1 MRAPLSS
8 TGRPSELPTPA
19 AAHRAR
25 QTETP
30 GSTAFARLYV
40 TGWLVLSGLAVGYLT
55 LLLVQPEWAAG
66 LTKTASTAETPAKP
80 QRSTSQLALE
90 IDALRRSVADVQRDL
105 AHVKIRLASRQED
118 AASESSRAAPLERSI
133 ESASDEPLAPSPMRT
148 FAPGMSLPGAV
159 ASVPVRTIPAPG
171 QPAPVSRALPLTPGS
186 EASPAAASDAR
197 PAPNAAAERGEPKGP
212 AATPVNDAPAP
223 GTDELRSR
231 PKGAVVAAKAAE
243 AAGPAKAAEPGD
255 AGRNASPIETGSVTA
270 PQPQIAFGPAK
281 VTPAP
286 GDAGE
291 EPKHTGPAG
300 LVLDSAPNLDALRL
314 KWAFLNERHAA
325 LIGDLEA
332 RYQVS
337 NRPAG
342 TSYRL
347 LAGPIA
353 SAEEARRICAILRA
367 QKVTCSVAAAFSGST
382 L

>member
-1 MRAPLSS
+1 MRAPPSS
-8 TGRPSELPTPA
+8 TGRHSDLPSPA

-25 QTETP
+25 HAETA

-40 TGWLVLSGLAVGYLT
+40 TGWLILSGLAVGYLT

-66 LTKTASTAETPAKP
+66 LTRTASTAEAPSKP

-105 AHVKIRLASRQED
+105 AHVKVRLASRQDD
-118 AASESSRAAPLERSI
+118 AASESSRATPLERPLQ
-133 ESASDEPLAPSPMRT
+133 SASDEPPAPSPVRT

-159 ASVPVRTIPAPG
+159 ASVPVTTIPAPV
-171 QPAPVSRALPLTPGS
+171 QPAPVSKAFPSTPVS
-186 EASPAAASDAR
+186 EASPAAAPDGR
-197 PAPNAAAERGEPKGP
+197 PVPNAAAERGEPKGP
-212 AATPVNDAPAP
+212 AAPANSAPALP
-223 GTDELRSR
+223 TDESR
-231 PKGAVVAAKAAE
+231 AKPKGAVVTAKAAE
-243 AAGPAKAAEPGD
+243 VAGPAKAAEPGD
-255 AGRNASPIETGSVTA
+255 AARNASPIETGSVTA

-281 VTPAP
+281 VMPAP
-286 GDAGE
+286 GDSGD
-291 EPKHTGPAG
+291 EPKHAGPAG

-314 KWAFLNERHAA
+314 KWAFLNQRHAA

-347 LAGPIA
+347 LAGPVA

-367 QKVTCSVAAAFSGST
+367 QKVTCSVAAAFSGSS